1 MSSLLDD
8 GPRPDTRAVVVA
20 AEHPPAEPR
29 SRAGIGVRGR
39 RDEVVEEVLERTLW
53 LTPRGVDVGVTE
65 SVVTLAGRLER
76 KSDTR
81 SPSR

>member
-1 MSSLLDD
+1 M
-8 GPRPDTRAVVVA
+8 
-20 AEHPPAEPR
+20 
-29 SRAGIGVRGR
+29 RGR